1 MIKIITRPAPGA
13 GSGEQLHGEGGQG
26 RHGQAQRDDE
36 EEDGGVLPRRA
47 LAHHGPAHRGEE

>member
-26 RHGQAQRDDE
+26 RLGQAQRDDE
-36 EEDGGVLPRRA
+36 EEDGGVLP
-47 LAHHGPAHRGEE
+47 